1 MNGAK
6 RPYRAPRVTREGS
19 FEELTKATGEWDKL
33 VIFGMNGGAANL
45 SAVS

>member
-1 MNGAK
+1 MIGAK

-19 FEELTKATGEWDKL
+19 FEELTKAASEWDNL
-33 VIFGMNGGAANL
+33 VIFGMSGGAANL